1 MGFHPDVVVFDVN
14 ETLSDM
20 APLADR
26 FTEVGA
32 PSALMQTWFA
42 SLLRDGFALTAVG
55 VNAGFAEVGEGVLR
69 GLFASVDSLDRGVEA
84 AVRHVMSGLG
94 ELALHP
100 DVVDGLRML
109 ADARMRMVTLTN
121 GSIALANTMFVTA
134 GVADHFERFLSVED
148 AGAWKPARQAYAYA
162 AEQCGT
168 ALEAMLLVAVHPWD
182 IDGAKRAG
190 MHTAWLDRRDAPYP
204 DHFTKPDIVGRTLA
218 EVATAAVGSP
228 S

>member
-26 FTEVGA
+26 FTDVGA

-42 SLLRDGFALTAVG
+42 SLLRDGFALTTVG
-55 VNAGFAEVGEGVLR
+55 VNAGFAAVGEGVLR
-69 GLFASVDSLDRGVEA
+69 GLFTSVEGLDRGVDA
-84 AVRHVMSGLG
+84 AVRHVMTGFG

-100 DVVDGLRML
+100 DVVDGLQML
-109 ADARMRMVTLTN
+109 AEANMRMVTLTN
-121 GSIALANTMFVTA
+121 GSTTLAEAMFATA
-134 GVADHFERFLSVED
+134 GVSDLFERFMSVED

-168 ALEAMLLVAVHPWD
+168 PLAAMLLVAAHPWD
-182 IDGAKRAG
+182 VDGAKRAG
-190 MHTAWLDRRDAPYP
+190 MHAAWLDRRGAPYP
-204 DHFTKPDIVGRTLA
+204 DHFTEPDIVGRSLD
-218 EVATAAVGSP
+218 EISTAAVGSP